1 MENRYYNII
10 SNDKKI
16 GFIYMNNGYVIN
28 SRAPTTGAWF
38 NYEIVPDEKKPYTN
52 TNTNY
57 IGTSSEVRLEKFEPP
72 VSEPITGADYHT
84 SSGGRQKNKK
94 HSRRHKKKRGKR
106 TRANRSN
113 H

>member
-16 GFIYMNNGYVIN
+16 GFIHMNNGYVIN
-28 SRAPTTGAWF
+28 RRDPTAGAWF
-38 NYEIVPDEKKPYTN
+38 NYEIVSNEKKPY

-57 IGTSSEVRLEKFEPP
+57 IGTSSEVRLEKLEPAE
-72 VSEPITGADYHT
+72 SEPITNDDYYR

-106 TRANRSN
+106 TRNNRSER
-113 H
+113 